1 MVSRLAVAAL
11 VLFTSH
17 ASATAAHWKPP
28 AGATFAIILSGAPAV
43 VNTPADVVD
52 LDLFETRSATIA
64 RLKQQGKRV
73 VCYLSAGSWEEW
85 VPDRNRFPKRVIG
98 KDYDGWP
105 GEKWID
111 IRAPEVKAIMKTRMD
126 LCKQK
131 GFDGVDAD
139 NVNSYQQDTG
149 FRITRA
155 NSVAFLRFLATEA
168 HSRGLAFGLKNTTEL
183 SRDVLPWM
191 DFAVTEDCFE
201 QGWCAQSRNF
211 IAANKPVFA
220 IEYTDNTIN
229 FAAFCRQA
237 KTLRL
242 SPIYKKRN
250 LDTWEKRCP

>member
-1 MVSRLAVAAL
+1 MIHRIACIVLMLLAGCLPA
-11 VLFTSH
+11 F
-17 ASATAAHWKPP
+17 AAHWKPP
-28 AGATFAIILSGAPAV
+28 AGATFAIILSESPAV

-52 LDLFETRSATIA
+52 LDLFETRPATVA

-73 VCYLSAGSWEEW
+73 VCYLSAGSWENW
-85 VPDRNRFPKRVIG
+85 RPDRNRFPARVIG
-98 KDYDGWP
+98 NDYDGWP

-111 IRAPEVKAIMKTRMD
+111 IRAPEVKAIMKARMD
-126 LCKQK
+126 LCRQK

-191 DFAVTEDCFE
+191 DFAVTEDCFD

-229 FAAFCRQA
+229 VAAFCRQA